1 MRIAAV
7 FPGQGSQFVGMGR
20 DLAGRWEEA
29 AAAFAGVDA
38 ALGEPLSEVCW
49 DGPEEALRLTA
60 NTQPALL
67 AHSIAA
73 WRVLEAGGLR
83 VEAMAGHSL
92 GEYSAYVAAGALP
105 LADAARLVRLRGRLM
120 QEAVPVGKG
129 AMAAIIGMDDDA
141 VGAVCEAASDGSG
154 TVVPA
159 NFNAP
164 GQVVIAGDAD
174 AVERAVALAKERG
187 ARRAI
192 PLNVSAPFHSP
203 LMAPAREGLAPELE
217 TAPMADP
224 AVPVYRNVDALPVRE
239 AVAAREGLVRQVDSP
254 VRWTGTIR
262 RMAADG
268 ITHLVEVGA
277 GNVLC
282 GLARRI
288 DRNLVCLPAGTVE
301 QVERVLEELNHG

>member
-7 FPGQGSQFVGMGR
+7 FPGQGSQFVGMGH
-20 DLAGRWEEA
+20 DLAERWDA
-29 AAAFAGVDA
+29 ARGVFAEIDD
-38 ALGEPLSEVCW
+38 ALGEPLSTICW
-49 DGPEEALRLTA
+49 EGPEETLRLTA

-83 VEAMAGHSL
+83 VAAMAGHSL
-92 GEYSAYVAAGALP
+92 GEYSAYVAAKALP
-105 LADAARLVRLRGRLM
+105 LADAARLVRLRGQLM
-120 QEAVPVGKG
+120 QEAVPVGEG
-129 AMAAIIGMDDDA
+129 AMAAIIGMDDA
-141 VGAVCEAASDGSG
+141 GVTAVCEAASDASG

-164 GQVVIAGDAD
+164 GQVVIAGEAG
-174 AVERAVALAKERG
+174 AVDRAVALAKERG

-217 TAPMADP
+217 AAPIADP
-224 AVPVYRNVDALPVRE
+224 NVPVYRNVDAEPVRD
-239 AVAAREGLVRQVDSP
+239 AVTARDGLVRQVDSP
-254 VRWTGTIR
+254 VRWTETIR

-277 GNVLC
+277 GTVLC

-288 DRNLVCLPAGTVE
+288 DRSLVCFPAGTPE
-301 QVERVLEELNHG
+301 QIERVLEELKDA

>member
-20 DLAGRWEEA
+20 DLAGRWEA
-29 AAAFAGVDA
+29 AAGVFAGVDA

-49 DGPEEALRLTA
+49 EGPEEALRLTA

-129 AMAAIIGMDDDA
+129 AMAAIIGMDDEA

-203 LMAPAREGLAPELE
+203 LMAPARAGLAPELE
-217 TAPMADP
+217 AAPMADP
-224 AVPVYRNVDALPVRE
+224 AVPVYRNVDTVPVRD
-239 AVAAREGLVRQVDSP
+239 AAAAREGLVRQVDSP
-254 VRWTGTIR
+254 VLWTGTIR

-301 QVERVLEELNHG
+301 QVERVLEELSHG